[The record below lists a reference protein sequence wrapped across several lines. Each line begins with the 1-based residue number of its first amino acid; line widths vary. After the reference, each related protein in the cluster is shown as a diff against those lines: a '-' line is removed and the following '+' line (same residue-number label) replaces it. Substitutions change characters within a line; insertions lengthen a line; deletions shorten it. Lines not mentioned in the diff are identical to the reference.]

1 MQFVKLDIQAP
12 AAVLTIDRPDCLN
25 ALNSQDY
32 REIGRAHV

>member
-25 ALNSQDY
+25 ALNSQVF
-32 REIGRAHV
+32 REIAQG